1 MKRLFLFLLPVMM
14 LGLTACDKKLTPE
27 RAEAAILE
35 GEKGR
40 VPLLLQSLPLVDDIT
55 IDSIHW
61 IVTEEPMQG
70 YLYTTWI
77 YKGEGVP
84 IIIQLDSV
92 CVDATRKDYVQWLT
106 SWDKAAQSY
115 MLKCL
120 GF

>member
-1 MKRLFLFLLPVMM
+1 
-14 LGLTACDKKLTPE
+14 
-27 RAEAAILE
+27 
-35 GEKGR
+35 
-40 VPLLLQSLPLVDDIT
+40 
-55 IDSIHW
+55 
-61 IVTEEPMQG
+61 MQG